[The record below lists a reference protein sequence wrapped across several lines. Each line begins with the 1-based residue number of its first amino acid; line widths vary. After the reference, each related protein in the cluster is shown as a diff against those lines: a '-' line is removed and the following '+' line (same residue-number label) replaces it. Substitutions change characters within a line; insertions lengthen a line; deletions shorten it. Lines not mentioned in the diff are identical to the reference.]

1 MSGLSEA
8 DYRVIL
14 GSLYPGLEADLVNR
28 LVDFNT
34 VLNREVVSQR
44 LWGQAGAPWEFNLR
58 DLLRYH
64 QFKNER
70 SDFSPYILYCIG
82 IMSASAPKNCYVS
95 IQFFNHLRKMRKY
108 VLDREFLLNMLVFYN
123 YVSVFRIRDILV
135 QILIHGS
142 AD

>member
-34 VLNREVVSQR
+34 ALNREVVSQR

-58 DLLRYH
+58 DLLRCEN
-64 QFKNER
+64 QR
-70 SDFSPYILYCIG
+70 SKFFILHSVSVPLTNGSGSC
-82 IMSASAPKNCYVS
+82 SPKN
-95 IQFFNHLRKMRKY
+95 
-108 VLDREFLLNMLVFYN
+108 
-123 YVSVFRIRDILV
+123 FRIRTLLKMIFCVDIKPYTV
-135 QILIHGS
+135 EY
-142 AD
+142 

>member
-34 VLNREVVSQR
+34 ALNREVVNQR

-58 DLLRYH
+58 DLLR
-64 QFKNER
+64 FRTRELI
-70 SDFSPYILYCIG
+70 FPPYIT
-82 IMSASAPKNCYVS
+82 SSTAPKNCYLS
-95 IQFFNHLRKMRKY
+95 IPFFQSTTQNEQIRI
-108 VLDREFLLNMLVFYN
+108 DREFLRNTGMLVCYS
-123 YVSVFRIRDILV
+123 YVLVFRIREILV
-135 QILIHGS
+135 QIR
-142 AD
+142 

>member
-34 VLNREVVSQR
+34 ALNREVVSQR

-58 DLLRYH
+58 DLLRCE
-64 QFKNER
+64 NER
-70 SDFSPYILYCIG
+70 SNFSPYILYCIG

-95 IQFFNHLRKMRKY
+95 I
-108 VLDREFLLNMLVFYN
+108 
-123 YVSVFRIRDILV
+123 
-135 QILIHGS
+135 
-142 AD
+142 